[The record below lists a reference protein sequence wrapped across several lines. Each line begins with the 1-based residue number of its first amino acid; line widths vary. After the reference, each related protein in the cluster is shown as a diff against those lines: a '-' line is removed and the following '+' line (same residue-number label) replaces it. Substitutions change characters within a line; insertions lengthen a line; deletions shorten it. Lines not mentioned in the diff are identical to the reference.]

1 MQLQSVTIC
10 ISYGQLCNTST
21 AFYGERLW
29 LVKYVGS
36 NEGKIERYIVKLV
49 SREYRFSP
57 HCVKLMINF

>member
-10 ISYGQLCNTST
+10 VSYGQLCNTSA

-49 SREYRFSP
+49 RESIVFLR
-57 HCVKLMINF
+57 IA